1 MKEMGG
7 NPEALKT
14 VLVNNKSVEKK
25 MSRIHITET

>member
-14 VLVNNKSVEKK
+14 VVVNNRSVEEK
-25 MSRIHITET
+25 MGRIHITET